1 MQKIAFICFD
11 RFQSLDLT
19 GPLEVFNYAQR
30 EGKPIYSLQTY
41 SLRGGTI
48 KSTSGLEIQTKRF
61 TPLSGNDTMVVI
73 GGAGVYDAIEDK
85 PFIRYIQT
93 QAKKVKRVVSICS
106 GAFALAEAGLLNGKR
121 ATTHWN
127 VADRFIERYPQ
138 VNLEPD
144 AIFIREGNIFSSA
157 GITAGMD
164 LSLSLVE
171 EDVDRP
177 TAMHIARMLVIY
189 YRRLG
194 GQSQFS
200 EQLQTQTLDT
210 KKFGKLLEY
219 VRAHP
224 NQDLSITSLA
234 LKSAMSER
242 NFSRRFT
249 DEIGISPGKYIERV
263 RLNTAKH
270 HLENTNMGLDVIA
283 QKSGFNS
290 GEILRRLFKR
300 HHGINPSEYRKRFGR

>member
-1 MQKIAFICFD
+1 MQKIVFICFD

-19 GPLEVFNYAQR
+19 GPLEVFNYAQT
-30 EGKPIYSLQTY
+30 ENPCYSLQVY
-41 SLRGGTI
+41 SKFGGLI
-48 KSTSGLEIQTKRF
+48 KSTSGIEVQTKSF
-61 TPLSGNDTMVVI
+61 TPLSSKDTMVVI
-73 GGAGVYDAIEDK
+73 GGAGIYDAIEDK
-85 PFIRYIQT
+85 QFMYYIKT
-93 QAKKVKRVVSICS
+93 QAKKVKRIVSVCS
-106 GAFALAEAGLLNGKR
+106 GAFALAEAGLLDGKR

-127 VADRFIERYPQ
+127 VAEKFTERYPE
-138 VNLEPD
+138 VKLEPD
-144 AIFIREGNIFSSA
+144 AIYIREGNILSSA

-171 EDVDRP
+171 EDFDRP

-200 EQLQTQTLDT
+200 EQLQTQTLGT

-224 NQDLSITSLA
+224 NKDLSITALA

-249 DEIGISPGKYIERV
+249 DEVGISPGKYVERI

-270 HLENTNMGLDVIA
+270 YLENTDKSLDVVA